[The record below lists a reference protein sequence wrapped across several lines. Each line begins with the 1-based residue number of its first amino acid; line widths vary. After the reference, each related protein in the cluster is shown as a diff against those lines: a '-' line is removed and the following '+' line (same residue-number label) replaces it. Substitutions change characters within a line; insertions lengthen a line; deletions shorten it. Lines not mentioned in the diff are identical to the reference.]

1 MILHFPLICKTI
13 IKHFICIVWH
23 LFFSSR
29 IFLDWTLLIKN
40 FHYYITGTYQSEA
53 TWNILKHS
61 ETFFTNKVHCLVN
74 FASYKKYPIAALT
87 LISFCNKLL
96 MLSYYL
102 HIHTFTKNSSNVPH
116 GLYRWWQLNWQT
128 PFKTLSINY
137 HDCYDITILINGCF
151 LFDNARWV
159 AFCLKVCSQ
168 FPLKNCVQLWHIT
181 ALWTLSSSFTICLPS
196 CLEGFHCS
204 F

>member
-87 LISFCNKLL
+87 LISFCDKLL
-96 MLSYYL
+96 KLSYYL
-102 HIHTFTKNSSNVPH
+102 HIRTVTKNSSNVPH

-128 PFKTLSINY
+128 PFKILSINY
-137 HDCYDITILINGCF
+137 HDCYDITILKM
-151 LFDNARWV
+151 A
-159 AFCLKVCSQ
+159 A
-168 FPLKNCVQLWHIT
+168 
-181 ALWTLSSSFTICLPS
+181 S
-196 CLEGFHCS
+196 CLTMQGELLFVWKCAVS
-204 F
+204 FLWKTVFNFDT